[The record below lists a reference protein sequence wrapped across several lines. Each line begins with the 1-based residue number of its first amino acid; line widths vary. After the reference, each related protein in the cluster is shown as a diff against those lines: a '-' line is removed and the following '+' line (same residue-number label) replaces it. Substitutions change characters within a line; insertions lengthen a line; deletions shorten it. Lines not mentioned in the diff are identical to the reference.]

1 MADAAHIPV
10 NVTIWHIGRLALIR
24 SAVPKHLA
32 KGVRPLWTIGILKK
46 ETE

>member
-1 MADAAHIPV
+1 MAHSANIPV

-32 KGVRPLWTIGILKK
+32 KGVKPLWKIGILKK
-46 ETE
+46 GM